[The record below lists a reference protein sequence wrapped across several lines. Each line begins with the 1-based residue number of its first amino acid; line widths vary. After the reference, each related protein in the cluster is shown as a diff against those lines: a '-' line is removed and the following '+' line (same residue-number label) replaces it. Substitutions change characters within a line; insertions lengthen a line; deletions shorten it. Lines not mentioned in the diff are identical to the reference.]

1 MRQQGHASNRG
12 EIVIDF
18 GKKGCWYYLNEN
30 NDIIYEILIDC
41 S

>member
-1 MRQQGHASNRG
+1 MRQQGHASNRR

-18 GKKGCWYYLNEN
+18 RKRVVDIILNEN
-30 NDIIYEILIDC
+30 NDIIYDILIDC